1 MIEMSIP
8 LPPLAVGFFG
18 LGIGY
23 LVFGGSGLFK
33 YPKESNERVNHAMG
47 MWGMWMPGFMQ
58 FITGTY
64 IFLGLTIFHAFEGAP
79 ILYMAGLAF
88 TSYGVHW
95 FALGYNKYKN
105 ADSTV
110 DGFMAIGFLWISITG
125 AVVFYLGHDIPVMVL
140 FLLLALVYIADIPGS
155 LIHSPL
161 WSRTKAFFQFIT
173 GFYLMYLMFAATMNF
188 ALGYHLYL

>member
-1 MIEMSIP
+1 MYAA

-47 MWGMWMPGFMQ
+47 MWGIWMPGFMQ
-58 FITGTY
+58 FLAGTY
-64 IFLGLTIFHAFEGAP
+64 LFLGLTVFDAFRSSP
-79 ILYMAGLAF
+79 ILYMAALAF

-105 ADSTV
+105 SDSTV

-125 AVVFYLGHDIPVMVL
+125 ATVFYLGHDMAVMIL
-140 FLLLALVYIADIPGS
+140 FILLSFVYISDIPAS
-155 LIHSPL
+155 LKQSAI
-161 WSRTKAFFQFIT
+161 WARTKAFFQFIT
-173 GFYLMYLMFAATMNF
+173 GFWLMYLMFAATMNF
-188 ALGYHLYL
+188 ALGYHLFL